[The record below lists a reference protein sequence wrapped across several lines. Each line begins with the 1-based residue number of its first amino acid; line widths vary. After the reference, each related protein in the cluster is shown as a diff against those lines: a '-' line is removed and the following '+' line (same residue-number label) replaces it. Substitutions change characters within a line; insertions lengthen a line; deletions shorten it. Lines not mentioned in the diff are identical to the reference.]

1 MFLPAPPQPQIEL
14 WRQLTLLDTLIYK
27 MTHTFYKWIHRYSG
41 WRTAISQ
48 AAASHCSSLI
58 FTDFFLQAIEK
69 ENTECPLYHEQRR
82 QHGHLQTSSKYKFMG
97 CPFSPLV
104 SSQGVQGYSQ
114 NISSVCLSL
123 YNAGSF

>member
-27 MTHTFYKWIHRYSG
+27 MTYFLQVDTPLFWMEDSYIPGSCIPLLISDLHR
-41 WRTAISQ
+41 
-48 AAASHCSSLI
+48 
-58 FTDFFLQAIEK
+58 FFLQAIEK